1 MPVDILIIILA
12 TSMVQ
17 SIFGVGVLLF
27 GTPLMLLLGYGF
39 VDALSVLL
47 PVSLAIS
54 CLQLLKHHEYIDRAL
69 YKNVLI
75 YSVPLIMAFL
85 FLVTSIKINIGIIIG
100 VLLVFVAVKSFSVV
114 IENALQWVVR
124 YERIYLAM
132 TGLIHGMSNLGGS
145 LLTVMIYSKKYPKDQ
160 TRATAAACYA
170 TFAFCQLLTL
180 YLIGSELQI
189 PYAERISLVQVG
201 IVMYLFTEKVLYNS
215 IDNEKYAKLFTLFLF
230 VAGVTL
236 IIKSL

>member
-230 VAGVTL
+230 VAGITL